1 MAQTVDDVLANAELY
16 SDGYSYRFVKLPP
29 NAITVAAGIIAEAGN
44 PFMALLADK
53 DEVTLMLED
62 EDYQE
67 YKNRLRNHEV
77 SDTLYRLITF
87 DIVLEPT
94 LVGLMARITQV
105 LAAAQISVMPFA
117 AYSRDHIFVGEAD
130 FDRAIQ
136 VLQQLKATQ

>member
-1 MAQTVDDVLANAELY
+1 MPRTVDEVLANAELY

-29 NAITVAAGIIAEAGN
+29 NAITVAAAILAEAGN

-105 LAAAQISVMPFA
+105 LADAQISVMPFA
-117 AYSRDHIFVGEAD
+117 AYSRDHIFVSEVD
-130 FDRAIQ
+130 FDKAMQ
-136 VLQQLKATQ
+136 VLQQLKSTN